1 MAEYM
6 KIEEFKEKFND
17 IVKKE
22 FPEENIEVIA
32 ENTEDTYIAGYYI
45 WRNGKKYGD
54 NLKSQTENPFTQKT
68 IDFFVKRIKKRLVA
82 LNEPEPYEK
91 SFYNIVGRI
100 NNELASM
107 SRTSKE
113 FYFLWEIQK
122 EVLLLERMI
131 QENKK

>member
-32 ENTEDTYIAGYYI
+32 EKTEDTYIAGYYI
-45 WRNGKKYGD
+45 WRNEEKYGD
-54 NLKSQTENPFTQKT
+54 TFKLQTENPFTQEN

-82 LNEPEPYEK
+82 LNEPFEK
-91 SFYNIVGRI
+91 SFYNIVGKI
-100 NNELASM
+100 NNKLAGM
-107 SRTSKE
+107 SKTSEE
-113 FYFLWEIQK
+113 FYFLWMIQK
-122 EVLLLERMI
+122 EIMLLERMI

>member
-1 MAEYM
+1 MENS
-6 KIEEFKEKFND
+6 I
-17 IVKKE
+17 IV
-22 FPEENIEVIA
+22 
-32 ENTEDTYIAGYYI
+32 GYYI
-45 WRNGKKYGD
+45 WRNGEKFGD
-54 NLKSQTENPFTQKT
+54 NFRLQDENPFTQEN
-68 IDFFVKRIKKRLVA
+68 IDFFVKRIKKRLAA
-82 LNEPEPYEK
+82 LNDPETNEK

>member
-32 ENTEDTYIAGYYI
+32 EKTEDVYIAGYYI
-45 WRNGKKYGD
+45 WRNGEKYGD
-54 NLKSQTENPFTQKT
+54 TFKLQTENPFTQEN
-68 IDFFVKRIKKRLVA
+68 IDFFVKRIKKRLVV
-82 LNEPEPYEK
+82 LNEPIEK
-91 SFYNIVGRI
+91 SFYNIVGKI
-100 NNELASM
+100 NNKLAGM
-107 SRTSKE
+107 SKTSEE
-113 FYFLWEIQK
+113 FYFLWMIQK
-122 EVLLLERMI
+122 EILLLERMI

>member
-22 FPEENIEVIA
+22 FPEETIEVIA
-32 ENTEDTYIAGYYI
+32 EKIEDTYIAGYYI
-45 WRNGKKYGD
+45 LRNEKKYGD
-54 NLKSQTENPFTQKT
+54 NFKVHSENPFTQEN
-68 IDFFVKRIKKRLVA
+68 IDFFVKRIKKRLAA
-82 LNEPEPYEK
+82 LNDPATNEK